1 MEGVEANNDTAVDTV
16 NRVEGVKANNG
27 AAVDTVGR
35 VKGVEY
41 APMALSGVTEA
52 TCPVDPLPF
61 PPAQR
66 PEGFGMT
73 SCCIVSRH
81 WFVG

>member
-1 MEGVEANNDTAVDTV
+1 MDANDGTAVDAVDRVEGVEAND
-16 NRVEGVKANNG
+16 G
-27 AAVDTVGR
+27 AAVDIVGR
-35 VKGVEY
+35 VKGVVY

-66 PEGFGMT
+66 PEGFGMR

-81 WFVG
+81 WFDG